1 MDLQTRG
8 WQIPIHSAPALKP
21 RLHLLW
27 PVPPK
32 PVATKPPPFYVSG
45 QREVE
50 FLSIP
55 LLTRFDLR
63 TIYKFGKH
71 FGDLNRD
78 TACCLI
84 PGTAT
89 TTEQ

>member
-1 MDLQTRG
+1 MDDPHPFCTG
-8 WQIPIHSAPALKP
+8 TEAPAP
-21 RLHLLW
+21 S
-27 PVPPK
+27 PVGGAPK
-32 PVATKPPPFYVSG
+32 PVAAKPPPFYVSG
-45 QREVE
+45 QRDVE
-50 FLSIP
+50 LLSIP

-78 TACCLI
+78 TACCLN